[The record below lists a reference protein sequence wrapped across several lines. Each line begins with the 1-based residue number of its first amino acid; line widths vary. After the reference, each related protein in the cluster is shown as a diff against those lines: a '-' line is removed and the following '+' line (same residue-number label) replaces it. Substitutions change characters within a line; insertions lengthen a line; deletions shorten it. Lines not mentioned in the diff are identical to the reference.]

1 MIGYVG
7 DMRRKKKKPPS
18 PQKKNLIFSKCK
30 YGFYILQKEE
40 NMFATLIYF
49 NVQKNSKQPHFAKIW
64 QILAK
69 HDNIFAAK
77 WTSSK
82 LKAQASDPNTKV
94 ASFENLIMQ
103 NENFSVRP

>member
-1 MIGYVG
+1 MIGYMG
-7 DMRRKKKKPPS
+7 DMRRKKKKPPIPPKKFS
-18 PQKKNLIFSKCK
+18 FFKQKLYVNVCFA
-30 YGFYILQKEE
+30 ERR

-77 WTSSK
+77 WTK
-82 LKAQASDPNTKV
+82 LKAQVTPTQKL
-94 ASFENLIMQ
+94 FPLKI
-103 NENFSVRP
+103 

>member
-1 MIGYVG
+1 MIGYMG
-7 DMRRKKKKPPS
+7 GYEEEEKSHPLLK
-18 PQKKNLIFSKCK
+18 KKNLIFSKCK

-40 NMFATLIYF
+40 NMFATLTYF

-77 WTSSK
+77 WTSKQVTPTQK
-82 LKAQASDPNTKV
+82 LLPLK
-94 ASFENLIMQ
+94 I
-103 NENFSVRP
+103 

>member
-1 MIGYVG
+1 MDTWGGYEEEE
-7 DMRRKKKKPPS
+7 KKPPS
-18 PQKKNLIFSKCK
+18 PQKKKNLIFSKCK

-40 NMFATLIYF
+40 NMFATLTYF

-77 WTSSK
+77 WTSKQVTPTQK
-82 LKAQASDPNTKV
+82 LLPLK
-94 ASFENLIMQ
+94 I
-103 NENFSVRP
+103 

>member
-1 MIGYVG
+1 
-7 DMRRKKKKPPS
+7 MRRKKKATLL
-18 PQKKNLIFSKCK
+18 KKNLIFSKCK

>member
-1 MIGYVG
+1 MDTWG
-7 DMRRKKKKPPS
+7 DMRRKKKSHPLLKK
-18 PQKKNLIFSKCK
+18 KKNLIFSKCK

-40 NMFATLIYF
+40 NMFATLTYF

-77 WTSSK
+77 WTSKQVTPTQK
-82 LKAQASDPNTKV
+82 LLPLK
-94 ASFENLIMQ
+94 I
-103 NENFSVRP
+103 